1 MKEKSFW
8 KDKRVLITGHTGFK
22 GSWLSLLLKT
32 LGADVWGYSLSPET
46 ENHIHK
52 ELFRRQIIDREKS
65 IYADIRDRHALSF
78 ALNEAAPDLVFHLA
92 AQPLVLE
99 SYRRPLQTWETNVMG
114 SLYLLDALTNL
125 KRPTAVVV
133 VTTDKVYRN
142 NEWVH
147 PYRETDELGGND
159 PYSAS
164 KAAAEIATASWRQSF
179 ATSSLDNQLFIATA
193 RAGNVIGGGDWAKDR
208 IIPDIVRALSSEQ
221 SIKLRSPHATR
232 PWQHVL
238 EPLSGYLELAAR
250 LYTGD
255 PMYQAAYNFG
265 PALSSNQSVMTL
277 ANKFSEA
284 WSGQSQS
291 FAFSPISH
299 KESALLHVDST
310 KAWHDLDW
318 TSCWN
323 FLTTIDRTCNWYKK
337 VLSGDDLIEC
347 CLSDVSEYLSARLQ
361 P

>member
-1 MKEKSFW
+1 MKETFSW

-22 GSWLSLLLKT
+22 GSWLSLLLKI
-32 LGADVWGYSLSPET
+32 LGAEVWGYSLGPDT
-46 ENHIHK
+46 ESHIHK
-52 ELFRRQIIDREKS
+52 ELVRQQIIDRKKS
-65 IYADIRDRHALSF
+65 KYADIRDRHALAC
-78 ALNEAAPDLVFHLA
+78 ALNESTPDVVFHLA

-99 SYRRPLQTWETNVMG
+99 SYRKPLETWETNLMG
-114 SLYLLDALTNL
+114 SLYLLDALTGLN
-125 KRPTAVVV
+125 KPTAVVI
-133 VTTDKVYRN
+133 VTTDKVYCN

-179 ATSSLDNQLFIATA
+179 ANSSANNQLFIATA

-208 IIPDIVRALSSEQ
+208 IIPDIVRALSAEQ
-221 SIKLRSPHATR
+221 TIKLRSPHSTR

-238 EPLSGYLELAAR
+238 EPLSGYLELAAK
-250 LYTGD
+250 LYTGES
-255 PMYQAAYNFG
+255 MYQTAYNFG

-291 FAFSPISH
+291 FVCLPSLH
-299 KESALLHVDST
+299 KESYLLHVDST
-310 KAWHDLDW
+310 KAWNDLNW

-323 FLTTIDRTCNWYKK
+323 FLTTIEKTCNWYKQ
-337 VLSGDDLIEC
+337 VISGDDLIEC
-347 CLSDVSEYLSARLQ
+347 CVSDVTDYLSARGQ
-361 P
+361 A